1 MSMTAAPTD
10 GTPLRFVL
18 PAQKKLT
25 FEMVIPVRWGDMD
38 AMGHVNNTIY
48 FRYFEIVRLEWLYA
62 VGAASSPG
70 AGQGPLIVNAFCNF
84 LRQIEYPGDILARQY
99 VGEVGSSSLDTW
111 ITLERTDRPGVRYAE
126 GGARMVWVDY
136 AAQKSVPLPARVRAL
151 AGR

>member
-1 MSMTAAPTD
+1 MN
-10 GTPLRFVL
+10 GLRFEL
-18 PAQKKLT
+18 PELRQPVY
-25 FEMVIPVRWGDMD
+25 EMVIPVRWGDMD
-38 AMGHVNNTIY
+38 AMGHVNNTVY
-48 FRYFEIVRLEWLYA
+48 FRYMEIVRLEWIYRE
-62 VGAASSPG
+62 VGPPG
-70 AGQGPLIVNAFCNF
+70 AQGPVIVNAFCNF